1 LIIRSTEERCGGGE
15 AGAKEDGAAGDDQ
28 FSSSL
33 QDTGVG
39 REGGGGESVELEQVV
54 WLSNQLDEIEV
65 LNNLARPSSFNIE
78 RWA

>member
-1 LIIRSTEERCGGGE
+1 
-15 AGAKEDGAAGDDQ
+15 
-28 FSSSL
+28 L